1 MTEPLAVSSDAH
13 ARFRGL
19 SQNGSSLQVLERTF
33 KILDLFT
40 RQHPDWSTTEVA
52 RACDL
57 PTPTAYRI
65 LAALRR
71 RGFVT
76 QDPANK
82 RFRLGIAA
90 LDLGE
95 RARALVDVRAA
106 SLPVLRRLCRDS
118 GETALLTGLSES
130 HDGSV
135 CLERVESPH
144 PLRLSVQPGRL
155 MPLHAGASQKALL
168 AYLPPDEIDRVLS
181 GTLERLCRATI
192 TDPVELRAD
201 LASVRRRAWASS
213 FEETNVGVWGLA
225 VPILDVHGKIIA
237 AVGLAGPSARMSR
250 SRTREHLAR
259 LRSGAEDVAK
269 ALGVQGRS
277 ARVAYSKE

>member
-269 ALGVQGRS
+269 ALGVQGGS

>member
-192 TDPVELRAD
+192 TDPIELRAD

-269 ALGVQGRS
+269 ALGVQGGS